1 MTANAYLS
9 EEERATLEVARI
21 GVAGAGGLG
30 SNCAAH
36 LVRAGIRHLVIAD
49 FDTVNESNLNR
60 QFFFRDQVGR
70 KKIDALR
77 ENLLR
82 IEPGLELKMHDMK
95 LDSTNVPALFAT
107 CDIVAE
113 AFDSAASKSML
124 LNTLLPSGKRV
135 VAVSGIAGWGNSNA
149 IAAKRIGTNLVMIGD
164 LHTGVDPT
172 AGIYPAS
179 PRVGVAAAMQA
190 NSIVAWLLKQKI

>member
-1 MTANAYLS
+1 MAANAYLS
-9 EEERATLEVARI
+9 GEERAILESVRI

-36 LVRAGIRHLVIAD
+36 LVRAGIRRLVIAD
-49 FDTVNESNLNR
+49 FDTVVESNLNR

-82 IEPGLELKMHDMK
+82 IDPGLELEMHDMK
-95 LDSTNVPALFAT
+95 LDSGNVSALFAD

-113 AFDSAASKSML
+113 AFDAAASKSML
-124 LNTLLPSGKRV
+124 LNTLLPSGKTV
-135 VAVSGIAGWGNSNA
+135 VAVSGIAGWGDSNA
-149 IAAKRIGTNLVMIGD
+149 IIVKRIGTNLVMIGD
-164 LHTGVDPT
+164 FHTGVNP
-172 AGIYPAS
+172 AVGIYPAS
-179 PRVGVAAAMQA
+179 PRVGIAAAMQA
-190 NSIVAWLLKQKI
+190 NSILALLLKKEL

>member
-9 EEERATLEVARI
+9 EEERAILESARI

-36 LVRAGIRHLVIAD
+36 LVRAGIRRLVIAD
-49 FDTVNESNLNR
+49 FDTVTESNLNR

-82 IEPGLELKMHDMK
+82 IEPGLELEMHNMK
-95 LDSTNVPALFAT
+95 LDSGNVNALFAT

-124 LNTLLPSGKRV
+124 LNTLLPSGKMV

-149 IAAKRIGTNLVMIGD
+149 ITAKRIGTNLVMIGD
-164 LHTGVDPT
+164 LHTGVDST

-179 PRVGVAAAMQA
+179 PRVGIAAAMQA
-190 NSIVAWLLKQKI
+190 NCIIAWLLKQKI

>member
-1 MTANAYLS
+1 MAANAYLS
-9 EEERATLEVARI
+9 REERVILESVRI

-36 LVRAGIRHLVIAD
+36 LVRAGIRRLVIAD
-49 FDTVNESNLNR
+49 FDIVVESNLNR
-60 QFFFRDQVGR
+60 QFFFRGQVGR

-82 IEPGLELKMHDMK
+82 IEPSLELEMHDMK
-95 LDSTNVPALFAT
+95 LDSGNVSALFAD

-124 LNTLLPSGKRV
+124 LNTLLPSGKTV

-149 IAAKRIGTNLVMIGD
+149 ITVKRIGTNLVMIGD
-164 LHTGVDPT
+164 FHTGVDP
-172 AGIYPAS
+172 AVGIYPAS
-179 PRVGVAAAMQA
+179 PRVGIAAAMQA
-190 NSIVAWLLKQKI
+190 NSILALLLKKEL